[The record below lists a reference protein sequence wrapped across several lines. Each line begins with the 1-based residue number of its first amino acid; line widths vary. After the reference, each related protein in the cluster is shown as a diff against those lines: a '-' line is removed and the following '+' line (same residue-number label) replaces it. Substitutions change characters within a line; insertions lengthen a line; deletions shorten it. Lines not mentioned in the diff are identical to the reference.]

1 MLSPQSEY
9 IDWRK
14 FLIIAA
20 QPWPKP
26 TMEQLLQIREDFVIA
41 DVAGNGWITRD
52 QYDRVGIE
60 FFFEAQRF
68 WEGMLSK
75 ITR

>member
-60 FFFEAQRF
+60 FFFEA
-68 WEGMLSK
+68 
-75 ITR
+75 